1 MNSPNLNGIYGMATN
16 PLRQVFMMGVV
27 WFLVNQRKNSY
38 LNLLEVGSWG
48 GASALTWGQ
57 GLELYNNSS
66 GRITCIDAWSPYY
79 APDTIFDELSKDI
92 NDALL
97 GEEPYNTFL
106 KNIKYIHPE
115 IDVTMHKGWSSDTFP
130 KLEQNSF
137 DLIYIDG
144 DHSYENVLGD
154 INGSCKLIKEG
165 GVICGD
171 DLELQGHQV
180 ETSIIEKVPYLDK
193 YMDQKSGIVF
203 HPGVT
208 KAVEEIFGGVSSWS
222 GFWAIQKVNGDWR
235 KISLMGMPPNIPRY
249 IKGKKLIELKALMM
263 KHGIL

>member
-27 WFLVNQRKNSY
+27 WFLANQRKNSY

-57 GLELYNNSS
+57 GLELYNNCS
-66 GRITCIDAWSPYY
+66 GRIVCIDAWRPYY

-97 GEEPYNTFL
+97 GEDPYNIFL
-106 KNIKYIHPE
+106 NNIEYINPE
-115 IDVTMHKGWSSDTFP
+115 I
-130 KLEQNSF
+130 

-144 DHSYENVLGD
+144 DHSYENVSGD
-154 INGSCKLIKEG
+154 IEASCKLIKEG
-165 GVICGD
+165 GIICGD

-180 ETSIIEKVPYLDK
+180 DTSIIEKIPYVDK

-208 KAVEEIFGGVSSWS
+208 QAVEEIFGTVSSWS